1 MGWFSSPKSVESNN
15 DLIVTALNKSLAVI
29 EFQPSGTILTANA
42 NFLSVMGYRLEEI
55 QGQHHAMFVAEEES
69 KSTEYQQ
76 FWQRLRNGEFISDE
90 FKRIGK
96 NGKEIWIQAT
106 YNPIINNDGQVI
118 KVIKFASD
126 ISAQKERDK
135 QSQRDADLS
144 NALRVCQASVMIAN
158 NDLEIVFVNEQVK
171 QML

>member
-69 KSTEYQQ
+69 QSTEYQR
-76 FWQRLRNGEFISDE
+76 FWQRLRSGEFISDE

-96 NGKEIWIQAT
+96 NGQEIGKIRQACT
-106 YNPIINNDGQVI
+106 
-118 KVIKFASD
+118 
-126 ISAQKERDK
+126 E
-135 QSQRDADLS
+135 
-144 NALRVCQASVMIAN
+144 ALMHCSSYF
-158 NDLEIVFVNEQVK
+158 LC
-171 QML
+171 